1 MFNSMKNQFRE
12 KTGKDLPKFTPQ
24 KGGLSRQSRQ
34 GSESSVC
41 SLVLDPQQPSVSPSM
56 AQDLHQLKL
65 PDGKILTN
73 KDVNLLTKKEDEW
86 RQRLEKKETEWQ
98 KKMEKREAEILSEW
112 TTKEEAW
119 RKNEQTLTEDL
130 LKQTNELRDALK
142 TAEEFKRKVAQY
154 QEERD
159 TLEGFQTQEI
169 SKIKHLL
176 LAKEKECS
184 EVAANLKEMSTMV
197 DSLKVEVS
205 RLRPF
210 EEQVSNFQD
219 DLEMLRHT
227 SEKERWNL
235 SSKLAQSEE
244 QVRHLTDRVAVLTRR
259 SESDAGLA
267 AALPADDRV
276 QALLGERALLE
287 RRLEEAHVHLTDIK
301 ASWSAQIA
309 SLETQVGRLSRQAGE
324 EGAERRLAEAKV
336 AELEAKLEEEM
347 KERERLNGRVV
358 KLSEECATLSNDLKA
373 ANSQVAMKD
382 GDVSELSKK
391 IHDLEA
397 TCEMLRN
404 KKKDL
409 QLKCDA
415 EMDRVREL
423 EDEIEQINNN
433 VIGVL
438 SEDKLRLE
446 NELRIEKEK
455 WKAVDDELARERSA
469 KDEALLRNAQIS
481 QEVNIAQQ
489 SLRQQQTE
497 VDDLVKKSASLEIQ
511 IKDKDEEL
519 AKALENDMTE
529 KEELKVQIEQ
539 LQEELN
545 LKKAEEEVEKG
556 LRAKIAD
563 LEEQTAEKNKSIR
576 VLQQK
581 LSDMK
586 KTLQRELK
594 TADNGAAELITN
606 HTNHH
611 VNNVSIVKQNSNPD
625 PEVNHLYMKNVI
637 MKFLTSREYEV
648 ALQLTKA
655 VATLLKLS
663 HEEES
668 LLKDTVAW
676 RMSWF
681 RTKPRPEDYVHS

>member
-210 EEQVSNFQD
+210 EEQVSNF
-219 DLEMLRHT
+219 
-227 SEKERWNL
+227 
-235 SSKLAQSEE
+235 
-244 QVRHLTDRVAVLTRR
+244 
-259 SESDAGLA
+259 
-267 AALPADDRV
+267 
-276 QALLGERALLE
+276 
-287 RRLEEAHVHLTDIK
+287 
-301 ASWSAQIA
+301 
-309 SLETQVGRLSRQAGE
+309 QVGRLSRQAGE